1 MVSRKTQRS
10 KTVKYPLVL
19 IIAILS
25 FTFTISLLR
34 FLATMRHEVENIT
47 TEVKQDIGEQI
58 VEEGSQ
64 KLTPINFQPIV
75 DQWVASTG
83 GRKGVVIYD
92 PEVGEIVGYYN
103 ADQKFDTAS
112 LYKLFV
118 VYEGYRQVQNGA
130 LKLDENA
137 GRTGYTILK
146 CLDLAIR
153 ESYSPCAE
161 TLWTMIGRDTLDKVV
176 RNDFNIPGM
185 TVSDLEATPTE
196 IMQIMKLFYSHP
208 DIKDQVLLDKIQDSF
223 LNQPTTEYNWRQ
235 GLPSGFSE
243 KVDVYNKVGWDWN
256 SKSWDIYNDAA
267 ILNFRDEGRQFIVVV
282 MTSGVRYQQI
292 RDLGVQIE
300 KAFYDQNVLKN

>member
-10 KTVKYPLVL
+10 KTVKYPLIL

-25 FTFTISLLR
+25 FTFTISLLK
-34 FLATMRHEVENIT
+34 FLATKRPEVENIT
-47 TEVKQDIGEQI
+47 VETERDNSEQI
-58 VEEGSQ
+58 VEGSLP
-64 KLTPINFQPIV
+64 KLAAIDFQLVV
-75 DQWVASTG
+75 DEWVKSTG
-83 GRKGVVIYD
+83 GKKGIIIYD
-92 PEVGEIVGYYN
+92 PEVDEVVGQYN
-103 ADQKFDTAS
+103 VDQKFGTAS

-118 VYEGYRQVQNGA
+118 VYEGYRRVQNGT

-137 GRTGYTILK
+137 GRTGYTVSK

-161 TLWTMIGRDTLDKVV
+161 TLWNMIGRDALDEIVQS
-176 RNDFNIPGM
+176 DFNISNM
-185 TVSDLEATPTE
+185 AVSDLEATPTE
-196 IMQIMKLFYSHP
+196 VMQIMKLFYNHP
-208 DIKDQVLLDKIQDSF
+208 DIKDKILLDKIQDSF

-256 SKSWDIYNDAA
+256 GKSWNIYNDAA

-292 RDLGVQIE
+292 RDLGAQIE
-300 KAFYDQNVLKN
+300 KAFYNQNVLKN